1 MNWLTAPWG
10 TELVTRAGLE
20 LVIVGVVGGALGVFV
35 VVRGL
40 PYTVEAFSHTIFP
53 GAILAAA
60 FGGSIVIGGLIAG
73 FAAAAGILLAAR
85 SSRTSDETAIGVV
98 FTGMFATGALLAS
111 ALGPLDRDVSSFL
124 FGSLLGVSRTDLA
137 ISALV
142 GAAVLAVL
150 LATRRQLI
158 ASSFD
163 REAAAGAGVRVV
175 GIDGLLLILLAL
187 AVVVSVRA
195 IGNVLVLAMFVT
207 PAATARLVFRR
218 VGTTIAAAVCSGVG
232 SGVGGLYLSY
242 YGGVAAGGAVV
253 LVATGLFALTWLASP
268 RAGLLAV
275 ALRTRAARP
284 ARS

>member
-1 MNWLTAPWG
+1 MNWITAPWS
-10 TELVTRAGLE
+10 TEFVTRAGLE
-20 LVIVGVVGGALGVFV
+20 LVVVGVVGGVLGVFV

-60 FGGSIVIGGLIAG
+60 LGGSIVVGGLVAG
-73 FAAAAGILLAAR
+73 LAAAVGILLAGR
-85 SSRTSDETAIGVV
+85 SSRTNDETAIGVV

-124 FGSLLGVSRTDLA
+124 FGSLLGVSRADLV
-137 ISALV
+137 ISALL
-142 GAAVLAVL
+142 GAAILAVL
-150 LATRRQLI
+150 LGVRRQLV

-163 REAAAGAGVRVV
+163 REAAAGAGVRTVA
-175 GIDGLLLILLAL
+175 IDGLLLILLAL

-207 PAATARLVFRR
+207 PAATARLVCRR
-218 VGTTIAAAVCSGVG
+218 IGTTIAAAVCFGVAAG
-232 SGVGGLYLSY
+232 IGGLYLSY
-242 YGGVAAGGAVV
+242 HGGVAAGGAVV

-268 RAGLLAV
+268 RAGLLAA

>member
-1 MNWLTAPWG
+1 MNWLTAPWS

-60 FGGSIVIGGLIAG
+60 FGGSIVVGGLIAG
-73 FAAAAGILLAAR
+73 LAAAVGILLAAR

-111 ALGPLDRDVSSFL
+111 ALGPFDRDVSSFL
-124 FGSLLGVSRTDLA
+124 FGSLLGVSRTDLV

-150 LATRRQLI
+150 LAIRRQLI
-158 ASSFD
+158 AISFD
-163 REAAAGAGVRVV
+163 REAAAAAGMRSVR
-175 GIDGLLLILLAL
+175 IDGLLLILLAL

-207 PAATARLVFRR
+207 PAATARLVCRR
-218 VGTTIAAAVCSGVG
+218 IGTTIAAAVCFGIAA
-232 SGVGGLYLSY
+232 GVGGLYLSY
-242 YGGVAAGGAVV
+242 HGGVAAGGAVV
-253 LVATGLFALTWLASP
+253 LVATGVFALTWLASP

-275 ALRTRAARP
+275 MLRTRAARP
-284 ARS
+284 VRS